1 MLLITVRNKFE
12 MNNDEGNDDN
22 ELIILAQTL
31 EMNYSQT
38 LAQTQHVFPQADV
51 DGDETALELRASEE
65 QNTKPKRKKPD
76 VMERILGLNPNLP
89 FE

>member
-1 MLLITVRNKFE
+1 MESVR
-12 MNNDEGNDDN
+12 
-22 ELIILAQTL
+22 
-31 EMNYSQT
+31 
-38 LAQTQHVFPQADV
+38 PDV